1 MRIDRSLTTVWI
13 AVALLTLAGNI
24 PGQAR
29 SVPIGSLAPNF
40 TLTDLAGRRHS
51 REDYRGK
58 HLILTFISAR
68 CPISK
73 AYHERLRAIASDY
86 GLRPDTVLLGINASA
101 DESIDEIRLDAE
113 RNSLAFPILRD
124 PQGEVADAFGAQRT
138 PDVYVIDAE
147 GRLRYRGRIDSAHR
161 PRRDMR
167 HDLRE
172 ALSELLAGNAITT
185 PETMAMGCPI
195 VRVGDKSSVSNGQQP
210 KPASPP
216 PGTQV
221 RLLKPQDYWKMV
233 GSTPGKVVVVNFWAT
248 WCGPCVAELPE
259 LIRISETLKSQGVRF
274 VGVSADEQVDL
285 ESTVV
290 PFLAAR
296 KVPYEQFLQQTDD
309 PQEMIDVVD
318 KDWPGTLPA
327 TFIYNKKGK
336 LAFHRLGI
344 IDRETLI
351 TEIEKALR

>member
-1 MRIDRSLTTVWI
+1 MRIDRSLTAVCLAVVVCWLGSAATV
-13 AVALLTLAGNI
+13 G
-24 PGQAR
+24 AR
-29 SVPIGSLAPNF
+29 SLPIGAPAPAF
-40 TLTDLAGRRHS
+40 ALRDLDGQVHALG
-51 REDYRGK
+51 DYRGRT
-58 HLILTFISAR
+58 LILTFLSAH
-68 CPISK
+68 CPISR
-73 AYHERLRAIASDY
+73 AYHERLRALASDL
-86 GLRPDTVLLGINASA
+86 GKDPATIMLGINSSA
-101 DESIDEIRLDAE
+101 DESIEEIRLDAA
-113 RNSLAFPILRD
+113 RNGLTFPILRD
-124 PQGEVADAFGAQRT
+124 AAGEIADSFGAVRT
-138 PDVYVIDAE
+138 PDVYLIDAE

-172 ALSELLAGNAITT
+172 ALAELRAGNVITT
-185 PETMAMGCPI
+185 PETVAMGCPI
-195 VRVGDKSSVSNGQQP
+195 VRTSSAPAPAPEQGA
-210 KPASPP
+210 KPSTSPA
-216 PGTQV
+216 V
-221 RLLKPQDYWKMV
+221 KLLKPRDYWKMV
-233 GSTPGKVVVVNFWAT
+233 GSSPGKVVVVNFWAT

-259 LIRISETLKSQGVRF
+259 LIKISEMMKSRGVRF
-274 VGVSADEQVDL
+274 VGVSADEQLDL

-327 TFIYNKKGK
+327 TFIYNKRGK

-351 TEIEKALR
+351 TEIEKALK